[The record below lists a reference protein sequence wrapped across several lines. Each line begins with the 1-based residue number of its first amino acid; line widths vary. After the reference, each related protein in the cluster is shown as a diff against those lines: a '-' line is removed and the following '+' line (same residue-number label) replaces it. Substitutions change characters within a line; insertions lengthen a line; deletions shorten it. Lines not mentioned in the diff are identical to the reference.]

1 MSSDPSSPAQSR
13 TEATDRLLAAIRSV
27 AGLRPACPVPR
38 VGPTQRLPWDP
49 AGLAID
55 LGDPVEI
62 RLVATALPLP
72 PLLAQ
77 AETACR
83 TALADTP
90 WADAALRLVITDLD
104 AAALDNIK
112 DHKG

>member
-1 MSSDPSSPAQSR
+1 MSSDPPSPVKSR
-13 TEATDRLLAAIRSV
+13 TEATARLLAAIRSV
-27 AGLRPACPVPR
+27 PGLRPAYPMPR

-49 AGLAID
+49 AGLAVD
-55 LGDPVEI
+55 LGDTVEV

-72 PLLAQ
+72 PLLDQ

-90 WADAALRLVITDLD
+90 WARAALRLVITDLD
-104 AAALDNIK
+104 AAALDTAA
-112 DHKG
+112 GP